1 MSGKTRAR
9 RAVTV
14 SAPVI
19 VGFMFLLL
27 WELFVIVR
35 KIPAYVLPK
44 PSVIWVQMQANLA
57 DIWSSFL
64 VSGGNALA
72 GLLIGAVLGVLAAV
86 LASRTRFV
94 DELLSP
100 LAAAVAAMPIVALAP
115 IFNTMFTS
123 TSTTP
128 RRLIVVIVVF
138 FPMFVSTLRGL
149 RQIDP
154 VHRELMVSY
163 AASSW
168 QVTRRVRLP
177 GSLPFVC
184 TGLRISSSLAV
195 IAAVVAEYFGG
206 TQNGLGSRIT
216 SAASNTAYARAWG
229 YVTASIM
236 LGIIF
241 YLGALLFERVAM
253 PWKAVPSI

>member
-1 MSGKTRAR
+1 MSTSYAR
-9 RAVTV
+9 QALKVG
-14 SAPVI
+14 APLV
-19 VGFMFLLL
+19 VGLMFLLL
-27 WELFVIVR
+27 WELFVVAR

-44 PSVIWVQMQANLA
+44 PSVIWVQMRANVG

-64 VSGGNALA
+64 VSGSNALV
-72 GLLIGAVLGVLAAV
+72 GLLIGAVLGVVAAV

-149 RQIDP
+149 RQVDP
-154 VHRELMVSY
+154 VHQELMTSY
-163 AASSW
+163 ASSSW
-168 QVTRRVRLP
+168 Q
-177 GSLPFVC
+177 
-184 TGLRISSSLAV
+184 
-195 IAAVVAEYFGG
+195 
-206 TQNGLGSRIT
+206 
-216 SAASNTAYARAWG
+216 
-229 YVTASIM
+229 
-236 LGIIF
+236 
-241 YLGALLFERVAM
+241 
-253 PWKAVPSI
+253 